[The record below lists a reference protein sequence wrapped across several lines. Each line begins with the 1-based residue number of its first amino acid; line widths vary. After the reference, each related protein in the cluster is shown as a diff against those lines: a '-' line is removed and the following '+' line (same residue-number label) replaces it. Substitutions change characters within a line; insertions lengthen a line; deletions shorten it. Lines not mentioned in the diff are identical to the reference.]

1 MSLRSN
7 PLEGDS
13 CGYVDERLLQRAP
26 TPSREN
32 RARWGPRLGA
42 QVGLALNAIGRWSFC
57 YVPTR

>member
-42 QVGLALNAIGRWSFC
+42 QVGLALNAIGR
-57 YVPTR
+57 